1 MGNNISYQTILA
13 AKAGDPIA
21 MEQVL
26 RNYDS
31 YITMCA
37 QRTMTDEYGNQ
48 SNEADNRVNEDETY
62 ILDFTGQQGGDNE
75 RHQGTCG
82 IVGLHDGRVRPACI
96 FFCEV
101 LRAV

>member
-26 RNYDS
+26 RRYDG

-37 QRTMTDEYGNQ
+37 QRTMTDTYGNSRVTVDMELKGCLQ
-48 SNEADNRVNEDETY
+48 SKLMLQIIHKFDPTRLPEGEIIET
-62 ILDFTGQQGGDNE
+62 D
-75 RHQGTCG
+75 
-82 IVGLHDGRVRPACI
+82 
-96 FFCEV
+96 
-101 LRAV
+101 

>member
-37 QRTMTDEYGNQ
+37 QRTMTDEYGNR
-48 SNEADNRVNEDETY
+48 RVAVDTVY
-62 ILDFTGQQGGDNE
+62 LSDQDSFT
-75 RHQGTCG
+75 R
-82 IVGLHDGRVRPACI
+82 RV
-96 FFCEV
+96 
-101 LRAV
+101 

>member
-37 QRTMTDEYGNQ
+37 QRTMTDEYGNRRVAVDMELKDRLQ
-48 SNEADNRVNEDETY
+48 SKLMLQIIYKFDPTRLPEGEAIET
-62 ILDFTGQQGGDNE
+62 D
-75 RHQGTCG
+75 
-82 IVGLHDGRVRPACI
+82 
-96 FFCEV
+96 
-101 LRAV
+101 